1 MAGKSSVLY
10 YITLLMTPLY
20 ALIGIYIMVSDNF
33 DWLFTGW
40 KKYVLGVFFI
50 LYSVYR
56 IIRLYRINKSLNK
69 ED

>member
-10 YITLLMTPLY
+10 YLTLLMTPLY
-20 ALIGIYIMVSDNF
+20 ALIGIYIMVSNNF

-50 LYSVYR
+50 MYAIYR
-56 IIRLYRINKSLNK
+56 AIRIYKINQNLTK
-69 ED
+69 EV